1 MNRVLIS
8 GTYRSIMEQT
18 SDTSKKP
25 SGYILVVE
33 DNRTQAEYLRYI
45 LDKEGYEVRLAPNG
59 MEALEII
66 KKENPFLILTDVMM
80 PEMDGY
86 ELCKTIKNSDKT
98 ASIPVILVT
107 HLFDPVDVLKG
118 LEVGA
123 DNFIIKPYT
132 PECINSGINSVLVV
146 KKTHMNE
153 EKPCLLKVFYTEK
166 PYYISASRMQIVN
179 ILLSTYEIAIK
190 NNSELQVA
198 QEQLHYL
205 NEQMQKALSDLQQT
219 NRELAIENHERQLV
233 ETALGNANKKLQL
246 MASITRHDLLNQ
258 LNSLQGYLELATMD
272 RESNVELAWD
282 YIGKASEILK
292 RTVNTVRFTGEYQEI
307 GIKSPIWEECREI
320 LSRSVGHTSLHG
332 ITVINDFP
340 KGLLIYADPLIE
352 KVFSNLIE
360 NAVRYGGKISS
371 VRFSFLQDKDISKI
385 ICEDDGRGIS
395 DEEKDKIFLFQYG
408 KNTGQGLF
416 LSKEILAI
424 TGITIEETG
433 IPDKGARFEIIC
445 PIGTIR
451 MKNPE

>member
-1 MNRVLIS
+1 
-8 GTYRSIMEQT
+8 MEHT
-18 SDTSKKP
+18 SDKSKKP

-59 MEALEII
+59 LEAIEIV
-66 KKENPFLILTDVMM
+66 KKESPFLILTDVMM

-86 ELCKTIKNSDKT
+86 ELCKRIKNSEKT
-98 ASIPVILVT
+98 ENIPVILVT

-132 PECINSGINSVLVV
+132 PECINAGINSVLAV
-146 KKTHMNE
+146 
-153 EKPCLLKVFYTEK
+153 EKSHIAEQKPDLMKIFYSEK
-166 PYYISASRMQIVN
+166 PYTITASRTQIVN

-258 LNSLQGYLELATMD
+258 LNSLQGYLELASMD
-272 RESNVELAWD
+272 RETNVELAWD
-282 YIGKASEILK
+282 YVGKASEILK

-307 GIKSPIWEECREI
+307 GIKSPVWEECREI
-320 LSRSVGHTSLHG
+320 LKRSIGHTSLHG
-332 ITVINDFP
+332 ITILNDLP
-340 KGLLIYADPLIE
+340 QGLMIYADPLIE

-360 NAVRYGGKISS
+360 NAVRYGGNLSS
-371 VRFSFLQDKDISKI
+371 VRFSFEQEKGLSKI
-385 ICEDDGRGIS
+385 ICEDDGSGIPH
-395 DEEKDKIFLFQYG
+395 DEKEKIFLFQYG

-424 TGITIEETG
+424 TGISIEETG
-433 IPDKGARFEIIC
+433 IPEKGAKFEIIC
-445 PIGTIR
+445 PMGTIR
-451 MKNPE
+451 INNPEKQQ

>member
-1 MNRVLIS
+1 
-8 GTYRSIMEQT
+8 MEET
-18 SDTSKKP
+18 SDKSQKS

-45 LDKEGYEVRLAPNG
+45 LDKEGYLVKLATNG
-59 MEALEII
+59 LEALDII
-66 KKENPFLILTDVMM
+66 NNEYPFLILTDVMM

-86 ELCKTIKNSDKT
+86 ELCKMIKNSEKT
-98 ASIPVILVT
+98 EFIPVILVT

-132 PECINSGINSVLVV
+132 PECINAGINSVLVV
-146 KKTHMNE
+146 KKSHTAE
-153 EKPCLLKVFYTEK
+153 EKPSLMKVYYSEK
-166 PYYISASRMQIVN
+166 PYNISASRMQIVN

-190 NNSELQVA
+190 NNAELQVA

-258 LNSLQGYLELATMD
+258 LNSLQGYLELAAMD
-272 RESNVELAWD
+272 RESNIDLAWD
-282 YIGKASEILK
+282 YIGKASDLLK

-307 GIKSPIWEECREI
+307 GIKSPVWEECREI
-320 LSRSVGHTSLHG
+320 LKRSVGHTSLHG
-332 ITVINDFP
+332 ITVINDLP
-340 KGLLIYADPLIE
+340 LGLLIYADPLIE

-371 VRFSFLQDKDISKI
+371 VRFSFEQDKDLSKI
-385 ICEDDGRGIS
+385 ICEDDGRGIAE
-395 DEEKDKIFLFQYG
+395 EEKDKIFLFQYG

-424 TGITIEETG
+424 TGISIEETG

-445 PIGTIR
+445 PVGTIR
-451 MKNPE
+451 TNTPE